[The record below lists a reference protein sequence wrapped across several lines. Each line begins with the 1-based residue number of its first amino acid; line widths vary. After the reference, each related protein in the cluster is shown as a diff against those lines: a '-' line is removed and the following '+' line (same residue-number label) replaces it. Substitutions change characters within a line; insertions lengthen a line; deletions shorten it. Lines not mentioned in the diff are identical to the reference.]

1 LAVERDKV
9 RVVIAEDHPAVRK
22 GVRRL
27 LEKLPEVEVIGEA
40 EDGHTALEVVEK
52 PGPDVLILDIQM
64 PVMDGIE
71 VIENLR
77 EAGVDIVIL
86 VLSAI
91 DDPLFVREILA
102 LGACR
107 FILKGD
113 IPELIQAIRQ
123 ANEGHCQNDQGHPRP
138 RMRVRVY

>member
-1 LAVERDKV
+1 VVDRDKA

-27 LEKLPEVEVIGEA
+27 LERLPQVEVVGEA
-40 EDGHTALEVVEK
+40 KNGREALEIVAETR
-52 PGPDVLILDIQM
+52 PDVLILDIQM

-71 VIENLR
+71 VIEKLH
-77 EAGVDIVIL
+77 ETGADILIL

-91 DDPLFVREILA
+91 EDPLFVREILA

-113 IPELIQAIRQ
+113 IPDLIEAIQ
-123 ANEGHCQNDQGHPRP
+123 QLNQGLCQDEEGFAAG